1 MLITMLNRLFNGPA
15 RSADTRKVPAET
27 RVYAI
32 GDIHGQLELLRRLR
46 EMISDDAEVNRRE
59 RNVIVY
65 LGDYI
70 DRGPDS
76 RGVIDLFLNEP
87 LTGFEEVHLKG
98 NHEDIMLQFLDNP
111 GVGESWY
118 LTGGDATLIS
128 YGVERTARTAG
139 QSQFIAICDQLMRKL
154 PVEHL
159 AFLRSLAMYHVE
171 GDYLFVH
178 AGIRPGRPIESQE
191 RQDLMW
197 IRDEFLSSD
206 ADHGCCVVHG
216 HSIRPEPDMRQNR
229 IGIDT
234 GAFYSGRLTGLV
246 LDGAERRFLQT

>member
-1 MLITMLNRLFNGPA
+1 MPA
-15 RSADTRKVPAET
+15 AT
-27 RVYAI
+27 RVYAV

-46 EMISDDAEVNRRE
+46 DMISEDAMVDRRA
-59 RNVIVY
+59 RNVVVY

-76 RGVIDLFLNEP
+76 REVVDLFLNEP
-87 LTGFEEVHLKG
+87 LDGFEEIHLKG
-98 NHEDIMLQFLDNP
+98 NHEDYMVQFLDNP
-111 GVGESWY
+111 DVGENWY
-118 LTGGDATLIS
+118 LNGGDTTLIS
-128 YGVERTARTAG
+128 YGVDRTSITAG
-139 QSQFIAICDQLMRKL
+139 QDRFAAMSDGLKRKL

-159 AFLRSLAMYHVE
+159 AFLRALAMYHVE

-178 AGIRPGRPIESQE
+178 AGIRPGRPIEAQTG
-191 RQDLMW
+191 QDLMW

-216 HSIRPEPDMRQNR
+216 HSIKPEPDMRHNR

-246 LDGAERRFLQT
+246 LDGAERRVLQT